1 MRRLLLVAAM
11 MCWAVRAFAGDAAPA
26 GAAGMRTYV
35 DPQTGDFMSD
45 GPPLALP
52 APQSAPSA
60 EEDSPVDGKMIRL
73 NGQFLS
79 AVVARITPDGAQHL
93 ECVTTDRASL
103 SPGGR

>member
-1 MRRLLLVAAM
+1 MV
-11 MCWAVRAFAGDAAPA
+11 WWGVQAFAGDAAPA
-26 GAAGMRTYV
+26 GAAGMRVYV
-35 DPQTGDFMSD
+35 DPQTGDFLSE

-52 APQSAPSA
+52 APQSPPSA

-79 AVVARITPDGAQHL
+79 AVVARIAPDGSQRL

-103 SPGGR
+103 SPGGH